1 MHNEN
6 WDDLRYVLGVV
17 ETGSV
22 LQAAKR
28 LGVNHAT
35 VLRHVA
41 AFEDRHGIPIF
52 ERTAQGYQLLPD
64 RIHVIRAAQDAEY
77 AMQEVARLAK
87 GGRQTITGTVRVA
100 STDSLCMMVLPQ
112 FVSALAKSDANIEVS
127 LLSSNMHLDLLLE
140 KSLIVVRPS
149 ARLADDLIGD
159 AVAELGLAA
168 YATSRIADKWY
179 NLNGPLA
186 RSIGGKWLAEE
197 IPPDKIISGA
207 DSFLTLKEMAV
218 LGDGIA
224 ILPCMLADQDR
235 RLVRLDDAMPH
246 LQVPVWV
253 ARHVETTE
261 TEQLML
267 VRRELSAFLASK
279 ADMLMGKAG

>member
-6 WDDLRYVLGVV
+6 WDDLRYILGVV

-41 AFEDRHGIPIF
+41 AFEERHGVPIF

-77 AMQEVARLAK
+77 AMHEVARLTK
-87 GGRQTITGTVRVA
+87 GGRHTISGNVRVA
-100 STDSLCMMVLPQ
+100 STDSLCMKILPQ
-112 FVSALAKSDANIEVS
+112 FVAALAKSDANIAVS

-140 KSLIVVRPS
+140 RSLIVVRP
-149 ARLADDLIGD
+149 AVKLADDLIGE

-168 YATSRIADKWY
+168 YATSQSADKWY
-179 NLNGPLA
+179 ALNGPLA
-186 RSIGGKWLAEE
+186 RSIGAKWLAEE

-207 DSFLTLKEMAV
+207 DSFLTLKEMAI

-224 ILPCMLADQDR
+224 MLPCMLADQDD
-235 RLVRLDDAMPH
+235 RLIRLDDAMPH
-246 LQVPVWV
+246 LRVPVWV
-253 ARHVETTE
+253 ARHVETAE

-267 VRRELSAFLASK
+267 VRRELSAFLASR
-279 ADMLMGKAG
+279 ADMLLGYAT

>member
-6 WDDLRYVLGVV
+6 WDDLRYVLSVV

-28 LGVNHAT
+28 LSVNHAT
-35 VLRHVA
+35 VLRHVS
-41 AFEDRHGIPIF
+41 AFEERHGTPIF

-64 RIHVIRAAQDAEY
+64 RVHVIRAAQDAEF

-87 GGRQTITGTVRVA
+87 GGQQTISGVVRVA

-112 FVSALAKSDANIEVS
+112 FVSALAKTNANVSVS

-140 KSLIVVRPS
+140 PSLIVVRP
-149 ARLADDLIGD
+149 AVRLAEDLIGEV
-159 AVAELGLAA
+159 VAELGLAA
-168 YATSRIADKWY
+168 YARVPQADQWY
-179 NLNGPLA
+179 GLSGPLS
-186 RSIGGKWLAEE
+186 RSIGAKWLAEE
-197 IPPDKIISGA
+197 IPPDKITTGA
-207 DSFLTLKEMAV
+207 DSFLTLREMAA

-224 ILPCMLADQDR
+224 ILPCLLADRDH
-235 RLVRLDDAMPH
+235 RLIRLDDAMPH
-246 LQVPVWV
+246 LRVPVWV

-267 VRRELSAFLASK
+267 VRRELSTFLTTKSDA
-279 ADMLMGKAG
+279 LLG